1 MQIALECGMIAVSAF
16 LLAGSVFVP
25 VTEKTKDAVETWF
38 SSSEEE
44 ENYTA
49 VFDMSTNTFEIHKDV
64 SGPIALQHASVWENA
79 VISLSVMFLA
89 VIGAALYVSA
99 KIIVQKPTEILRNR

>member
-1 MQIALECGMIAVSAF
+1 MRDDRGICVSSGRIGFCTGNGKNKGCGR
-16 LLAGSVFVP
+16 
-25 VTEKTKDAVETWF
+25 K
-38 SSSEEE
+38 EED
-44 ENYTA
+44 YTA

-64 SGPIALQHASVWENA
+64 PGPIALQHASVWENA